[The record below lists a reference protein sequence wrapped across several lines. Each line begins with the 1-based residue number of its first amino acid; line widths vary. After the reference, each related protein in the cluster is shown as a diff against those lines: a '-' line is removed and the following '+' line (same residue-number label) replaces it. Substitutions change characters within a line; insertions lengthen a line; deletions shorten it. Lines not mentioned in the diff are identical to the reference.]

1 MSSRQTSGLGLLPG
15 NVAGSVGRA
24 SQMRSPTTGRRGL
37 AVVMASM
44 LVLGIGSSLGFLPG
58 YFVAAVRDDL
68 GISRAQV
75 GLLVSLHFGCTG
87 LGSIIGARITEKIGT
102 RTAVVVDQLMV
113 AVAAWVA
120 AVIDSYAA
128 LTGAAVF
135 AGFGYALANAA
146 TNEAVAASVPETRRT
161 LALAAKTSGVP
172 IVALISAVLVPWAS
186 DRWSWNLILMIAGI
200 LAAASALISSV
211 VIPDIRAPRQRTQP
225 RGSILPHGFWW
236 FAVSAFFLVGSSQP
250 LFSWAVPYLDEGL
263 GTSKPVAGAIAGA
276 AAGLGAVCM
285 SLTGLRADYLGRT
298 RRVPLIVALC
308 SLLTVANLV
317 VMSGLTL
324 GLAVATI
331 GLFIGFIAQLAAI
344 GIMHAAVVDRAAH
357 AVARATGVTMT
368 GYYMGALATPVSFG
382 ALVDWLD
389 TYTWAW
395 LAMALGSAAAAA
407 CFTRANQVGER
418 Q

>member
-1 MSSRQTSGLGLLPG
+1 
-15 NVAGSVGRA
+15 
-24 SQMRSPTTGRRGL
+24 MRSETTIGRGP
-37 AVVMASM
+37 AVVAASM
-44 LVLGIGSSLGFLPG
+44 VVLGIGSSLGFFPG
-58 YFVAAVRDDL
+58 YFEDAVRDDL
-68 GISRAQV
+68 GISRAKV

-87 LGSIIGARITEKIGT
+87 LGSIIGARITEKVGT
-102 RTAVVVDQLMV
+102 RAAVVVDQLMV
-113 AVAAWVA
+113 AVAAWTA
-120 AVIDSYAA
+120 ALIDSYAA
-128 LTGAAVF
+128 LVGAAVF

-172 IVALISAVLVPWAS
+172 TMALISAVLVPWAS
-186 DRWSWNLILMIAGI
+186 ERWSWNLILMIAGTI
-200 LAAASALISSV
+200 AVASALLSSAI
-211 VIPDIRAPRQRTQP
+211 IPDIRAPRQRTQRQGSVLP
-225 RGSILPHGFWW
+225 RGFWW

-263 GTSKPVAGAIAGA
+263 GTSKLVAGAIAGA

-285 SLTGLRADYLGRT
+285 SLTALRADYLGRT
-298 RRVPLIVALC
+298 RRVPLIVGLC
-308 SLLTVANLV
+308 SILTAANLV

-324 GLAVATI
+324 GLAIATV
-331 GLFIGFIAQLAAI
+331 GLLIGFVAQLAAI
-344 GIMHAAVVDRAAH
+344 GIMHAAVVDRASH

-395 LAMALGSAAAAA
+395 LLMALGSAAAAV
-407 CFTRANQVGER
+407 CFARANRVGDVVS
-418 Q
+418 

>member
-1 MSSRQTSGLGLLPG
+1 M
-15 NVAGSVGRA
+15 A
-24 SQMRSPTTGRRGL
+24 TGRGP
-37 AVVMASM
+37 AVVAASM
-44 LVLGIGSSLGFLPG
+44 LALGMGSSLGFFPG

-113 AVAAWVA
+113 AIAAWGA
-120 AVIDSYAA
+120 ALLDSYAA
-128 LTGAAVF
+128 LVAAAIF

-146 TNEAVAASVPETRRT
+146 TNEAVAAAVPETRRT

-172 IVALISAVLVPWAS
+172 MLALISATLVPWAS
-186 DRWSWNLILMIAGI
+186 DRWSWNLILMIGGT

-211 VIPDIRAPRQRTQP
+211 VIPDIRAARVATAHG
-225 RGSILPHGFWW
+225 GSVLPKGFWW

-276 AAGLGAVCM
+276 GAGAGAICM
-285 SLTGLRADYLGRT
+285 SLTALRADYLGRT
-298 RRVPLIVALC
+298 RRVPLIVGLC
-308 SLLTVANLV
+308 SVLAVSNVV

-324 GLAVATI
+324 GVAVATV
-331 GLFIGFIAQLAAI
+331 GLIIGFIAQLAAI
-344 GIMHAAVVDRAAH
+344 GIMHAAVVDRATL

-382 ALVDWLD
+382 ALVDWLG

-395 LAMALGSAAAAA
+395 LVMALGSAAAAV
-407 CFTRANQVGER
+407 CFTRTNRVGDVVS
-418 Q
+418 

>member
-1 MSSRQTSGLGLLPG
+1 MNSQA
-15 NVAGSVGRA
+15 NAG
-24 SQMRSPTTGRRGL
+24 RGP
-37 AVVMASM
+37 AVVAASM
-44 LVLGIGSSLGFLPG
+44 LALGIGSSLGFFPG

-102 RTAVVVDQLMV
+102 RAAVIVDQLMV
-113 AVAAWVA
+113 AVAAWA
-120 AVIDSYAA
+120 AALLDSYAA
-128 LTGAAVF
+128 LVGAAVF

-146 TNEAVAASVPETRRT
+146 TNEAVAAAVPETRRT
-161 LALAAKTSGVP
+161 LALSAKTSGVP
-172 IVALISAVLVPWAS
+172 MIALISAVLVPWAS
-186 DRWSWNLILMIAGI
+186 DRWSWNLILMIAGTV
-200 LAAASALISSV
+200 AAANVLISSAI
-211 VIPDIRAPRQRTQP
+211 IPDIRAARHRT
-225 RGSILPHGFWW
+225 RDGASILPRGFWW

-285 SLTGLRADYLGRT
+285 SLTALRADYLGRT
-298 RRVPLIVALC
+298 RRVPLIVGLC
-308 SLLTVANLV
+308 SILTAANLV

-324 GLAVATI
+324 GLVVATI
-331 GLFIGFIAQLAAI
+331 GLLIGFVAQLAAI
-344 GIMHAAVVDRAAH
+344 GIMHAAVVDRAPH

-382 ALVDWLD
+382 ALVDWLG
-389 TYTWAW
+389 TYSWAW
-395 LAMALGSAAAAA
+395 LVMALGSASAAA
-407 CFTRANQVGER
+407 CFARASQVGDVVP
-418 Q
+418 